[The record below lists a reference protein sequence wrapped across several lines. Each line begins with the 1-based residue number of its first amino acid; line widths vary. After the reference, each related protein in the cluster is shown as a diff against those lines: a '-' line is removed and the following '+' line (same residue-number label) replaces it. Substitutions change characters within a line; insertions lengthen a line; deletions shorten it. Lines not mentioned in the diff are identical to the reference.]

1 MADFMTDEELQARLR
16 SLREFMAT
24 LSAEDALIIQRGLE
38 AVEQVAHRRGLE
50 DAAKTLDA

>member
-1 MADFMTDEELQARLR
+1 
-16 SLREFMAT
+16 MAT
-24 LSAEDALIIQRGLE
+24 LSEEDALTIQRGLE

>member
-1 MADFMTDEELQARLR
+1 MTDEEIQARLR

-24 LSAEDALIIQRGLE
+24 LSEGDALIIPRGLD
-38 AVEQVAHRRGLE
+38 AIEQVAHRRGLE